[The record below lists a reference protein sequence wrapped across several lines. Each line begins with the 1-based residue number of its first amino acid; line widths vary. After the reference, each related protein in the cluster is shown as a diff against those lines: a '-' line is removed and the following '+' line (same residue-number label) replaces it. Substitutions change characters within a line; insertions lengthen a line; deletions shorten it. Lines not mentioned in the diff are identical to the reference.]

1 MTDHSHV
8 EKPVALITGASEGIG
23 RELAKCFAADRH
35 DVIVTARN
43 EARLNE
49 LAAEL
54 RAAHG
59 VAVTVIPMD
68 LSPEGAAEALFQA
81 VAAKGLEVE
90 WLVNNA
96 GFGNYGLFLEND
108 PAAEQRLVD
117 VNISAL
123 MQLTRRFAPAMVA
136 RGRGKILNVA
146 SIAAYTPGPLLTVYY
161 ASKAFVLSFSEA
173 LDCELSGTGA
183 SVTAL
188 CPGPTRSEFGRRA
201 GITGGPMKGSAL
213 HETSAAVARAGYRGM
228 MKGRR
233 VVYPGLR
240 HTLMAW
246 ITRLSPRRINTV
258 MVRRMQERR
267 K

>member
-1 MTDHSHV
+1 MS
-8 EKPVALITGASEGIG
+8 PLALVTGASEGIG
-23 RELAKCFAADRH
+23 RELAKCFAADRL
-35 DVIVTARN
+35 DLILTARD

-54 RAAHG
+54 RTAHS

-68 LSPEGAAEALFQA
+68 LSAPGAAEALHQA
-81 VAAKGLEVE
+81 VTAKGFEVE
-90 WLVNNA
+90 YLVNNA

-108 PAAEQRLVD
+108 PAAEQRLID

-123 MQLTRRFAPAMVA
+123 MQLTRRFTPAMVS
-136 RGRGKILNVA
+136 RGHGKILNVA

-173 LDCELSGTGA
+173 LDCELAGTGV

-188 CPGPTRSEFGRRA
+188 CPGPTTSQFGRRA
-201 GITGGPMKGSAL
+201 GLSGSHMGSRSPL
-213 HETSAAVARAGYRGM
+213 HETSAAVARAGYCGM
-228 MKGRR
+228 MKGKR
-233 VVYPGLR
+233 VVYPGVR
-240 HTLMAW
+240 HFLMAW